1 MIERNRVV
9 LSKLIIIFVLLLP
22 VGIYAQVSNYISNVE
37 VLNSKEGEPL
47 TVKADLFQVAAVNRI
62 LFYYK
67 LFGETEFTEQEMSL
81 FGAAAS
87 TTVSGEKIAPPFIEY
102 FLRVE
107 LKDGTYEAYPIGAPN
122 EAAALQ
128 VSIQP
133 VSEKDR
139 QIIVLSPTPHE
150 SVSLNDLFIS
160 ISLLRVPPSID
171 NSATKVFVDDNDVT
185 QMVLFADDLLL
196 FYPENFPG
204 TIGEGNH
211 VLRVEIY
218 DIEGNFYHS
227 ITTDFNVFAEKGV
240 GIYAHTFNTFFDL
253 KGESRNERFNDEET
267 WYNNFDGK
275 FRGNYRDWNFNARL
289 FITSEE
295 KQYLQP
301 QNRYFG
307 EVSNDWMFLK
317 FGDNFPRYQE
327 LLLDGKRLRGVTG
340 GVKIDFFNVQ
350 ASYGQINRSVEG
362 RLLST
367 FSATQAFED
376 SLILYPNVIKIDET
390 TYGNVNYGTYGR
402 NLFALSTFAEGSNY
416 KFGIS
421 YLHSKDNDE
430 SIEYGGKPEENA
442 VFGTELKLSFD
453 RQRIVFENEAAFSI
467 YNRDIRTGSLTEEDI
482 RNLFGDG
489 SLLGTNPDDL
499 IRLKDYLEGIITINQ
514 YLGPINP
521 EEFSSLAYE
530 SALRLNYFNNN
541 FKVAYL
547 YRGNDY
553 TSFGNNYLRKD
564 IQGFNINDRVRLLD
578 NKAFF
583 SVGYERL
590 TDNLQ
595 NTKQATTTFN
605 TFNTSVSIYPR
616 ADFPNITLGYT
627 RYDNNNDLPSDSI
640 YAVNNGTNSFLAS
653 LSYDLNTGIVH
664 NARLSVSTSSREDET
679 FTNSDAKITT
689 GVLTFNSNWSDEF
702 TSLFSAVY
710 SSSEIAGFKYSYTTI
725 TAGGNI
731 KLLENKLNLRLTGG
745 PSFGDLERIAVD
757 LIVDYNILTNFSIG
771 LQSRYYK
778 IKDLSNNSIVGLT
791 ARWIM

>member
-1 MIERNRVV
+1 MVERNRVV
-9 LSKLIIIFVLLLP
+9 LSRWILLFVLFLP
-22 VGIYAQVSNYISNVE
+22 SLMTAQVSNYISNVE
-37 VLNSKEGEPL
+37 ILNAKEGEPL
-47 TVKADLFQVAAVNRI
+47 TVKADLFQVAAIKRI
-62 LFYYK
+62 SFYYK
-67 LFGETEFTEQEMSL
+67 IFGETEYYEQEMNL
-81 FGAAAS
+81 FGASAS
-87 TTVSGEKIAPPFIEY
+87 TSIGGDKIFPPFVEY
-102 FLRVE
+102 FLRIE
-107 LKDGTYEAYPIGAPN
+107 LKDGSFESYPIGAP
-122 EAAALQ
+122 EDAAALQ

-139 QIIVLSPTPHE
+139 QILVLSPTPHE
-150 SVSLNDLFIS
+150 SVSINDLFIS
-160 ISLLRVPPSID
+160 ISLLRVPPKID

-204 TIGEGNH
+204 TISEGTH
-211 VLRVEIY
+211 VLKVEVY
-218 DIEGNFYHS
+218 DNEGNFYHS
-227 ITTDFNVFAEKGV
+227 ISSDFYVYAERGT
-240 GIYAHTFNTFFDL
+240 GIYAHTFNSFFDF
-253 KGESRNERFNDEET
+253 KAESRNERFNDEET

-275 FRGNYRDWNFNARL
+275 FKGNYRDWNFNARL

-317 FGDNFPRYQE
+317 FGDNFPQYQE

-340 GVKIDFFNVQ
+340 GVKVDFFNVQ
-350 ASYGQINRSVEG
+350 ASYGQINRSIEG
-362 RLLST
+362 RLVST

-376 SLILYPNVIKIDET
+376 SLILYPNVVKIDET

-421 YLHSKDNDE
+421 YLHSKDNAE
-430 SIEYGGKPEENA
+430 SIEFGGKPEENA
-442 VFGTELKLSFD
+442 VIGTELRLAFD
-453 RQRIVFENEAAFSI
+453 RQRIVFESEAAFSI
-467 YNRDIRTGSLTEEDI
+467 RNKDIRTGTLTEDEI
-482 RNLFGDG
+482 KNLFGDG

-530 SALRLNYFNNN
+530 SSLRLNYFDNN

-547 YRGNDY
+547 YRGNEFS
-553 TSFGNNYLRKD
+553 SFGNNYLRKD
-564 IQGFNINDRVRLLD
+564 IQGFNINDRIRLFD

-583 SVGYERL
+583 SIGYERL

-595 NTKQATTTFN
+595 NNKFATTTFN
-605 TFNTSVSIYPR
+605 TINTSISIYPR

-627 RYDNNNDLPSDSI
+627 RYDNSNDLPLDSS
-640 YAVNNGTNSFLAS
+640 YSVSNGTNSFLAS

-664 NARLSVSTSSREDET
+664 NARLSLSTSNRNDEA
-679 FTNSDAKITT
+679 FTNADASITT
-689 GVLTFNSNWSDEF
+689 GVLTFNSNWSKEF

-710 SSSEIAGFKYSYTTI
+710 SSSEISNLKYDYTTI
-725 TAGGNI
+725 TAGGII
-731 KLLENKLNLRLTGG
+731 KLMDDKLNIRLTGG

-757 LIVDYNILTNFSIG
+757 LILNYNIIDNFIIG
-771 LQSRYYK
+771 IQSRYYN
-778 IKDLSNNSIVGLT
+778 IKDVSNNSIVGLT